1 MPQSLI
7 FLILVTVV
15 LAATPDGDNTPGLR
29 KSPRSVET
37 VANSDPKRFKF
48 GFENTTAA
56 IRPTAESGPAI
67 FGSAFGGP
75 MRRVDTLSPTE
86 YDRYQA
92 QGSAPTGP
100 SGGTGRAFFVIQHPS
115 TRNEG
120 GVFF

>member
-7 FLILVTVV
+7 FLILVKLV
-15 LAATPDGDNTPGLR
+15 LAATPDGDNTPGSR

-48 GFENTTAA
+48 AFENTTAA
-56 IRPTAESGPAI
+56 IRPTAESGPDSN
-67 FGSAFGGP
+67 GSAFGGP
-75 MRRVDTLSPTE
+75 MRRVDNLSPTE
-86 YDRYQA
+86 YARYQA
-92 QGSAPTGP
+92 QGGVNTGP
-100 SGGTGRAFFVIQHPS
+100 SGGTGTAFFVIQHPS